1 MTRTRIAFALLGA
14 GLAGSLGGCQQQQKP
29 PPPPDTGKV
38 AVEVEADAR
47 KVVADYNAKDPAQA
61 ASHDAEGY
69 VGLYAGS
76 PNTVGADAD
85 RTSMEQQMKDPALH
99 FGLTGQET
107 TTVSRSGDMAVF
119 ESGYTFTTTDPSSGN
134 PATENGTWVAI
145 YRRQAGGSMKLWRSI
160 LIAGPKADA
169 PQV

>member
-1 MTRTRIAFALLGA
+1 M
-14 GLAGSLGGCQQQQKP
+14 LAISLGGCQQHE

-38 AVEVEADAR
+38 AAEVQSDAH

-76 PNTVGADAD
+76 PNTVGVDAD
-85 RTSMEQQMKDPALH
+85 RASMTQQMKDPALH

-134 PATENGTWVAI
+134 PTTESGTWVAI
-145 YRRQAGGSMKLWRSI
+145 FRREDNGAMKLWRSI
-160 LIAGPKADA
+160 LIAGPKAGA